1 MKNRKTSIC
10 FQCSVNRQIESV
22 PVRKF
27 YLFILDLFAS
37 LCNTQLT
44 LPEKLMAE
52 KCLLEKLMA
61 EKCLHEKPMTEKCLH
76 EKLMSDKRLP
86 EKHITIQQDPREHPG
101 AGHGMYRGRLCTL
114 PSPQPLF
121 PRRRSSSRSR
131 RRHSSASGQQP

>member
-27 YLFILDLFAS
+27 YSFILDLFTS

-44 LPEKLMAE
+44 LHEKLMPE
-52 KCLLEKLMA
+52 KRPYEKLMS
-61 EKCLHEKPMTEKCLH
+61 EKRPYEKLMPEKH
-76 EKLMSDKRLP
+76 PYEKLMSDKCLP
-86 EKHITIQQDPREHPG
+86 EKLITVQRDPREHPG
-101 AGHGMYRGRLCTL
+101 AGHEMYRGRLCTL
-114 PSPQPLF
+114 PSLQPLF